1 MFKGEQSTSIA
12 SSLPEDQFYER
23 VENELSKLGRVKV
36 SSKGSFTIEPKD
48 SIKTLG
54 FMTDA
59 TMDGSI
65 KKKSNGEYSII
76 VNYDLSPSVLNWIIT
91 VVLFCTTLFGA
102 IVVLAP
108 LIEKGKFDSAIKDAF
123 RDLEEAE

>member
-36 SSKGSFTIEPKD
+36 SSKGSITIEPKD
-48 SIKTLG
+48 SIKMLG

-65 KKKSNGEYSII
+65 KKKSNGDYSVI

-91 VVLFCTTLFGA
+91 IVLFCTTLFGA
-102 IVVLAP
+102 IVLLAP
-108 LIEKGKFDSAIKDAF
+108 LIEKSKFDAAIKDAF